1 MTLIEFVFL
10 KLRTP
15 KMWSAKCLN
24 VLFDKTFDKQDGKR
38 TQALLKS
45 ASQHLYQIDWSLP
58 RTFSWKTSLLL
69 TCQILE
75 MLVNIF
81 PTDEKYPVLNR
92 ENLTMRIE
100 MQLSQKK
107 TLFLDFF
114 VHFWNLE

>member
-45 ASQHLYQIDWSLP
+45 ASQHLYQID
-58 RTFSWKTSLLL
+58 
-69 TCQILE
+69 
-75 MLVNIF
+75 
-81 PTDEKYPVLNR
+81 
-92 ENLTMRIE
+92 
-100 MQLSQKK
+100 
-107 TLFLDFF
+107 
-114 VHFWNLE
+114 